1 MTRNEAFQ
9 AAREASE
16 RIKQDAYAAA
26 NQLAVDCIDTADAV
40 LRRDPFNQAG
50 KAARE
55 RAYSAAS
62 DARAGMYAEAEQ
74 RHANRMAA
82 LARYLGQ
89 AYRGPG
95 DPDADHALAFVNEID
110 PAGLWAPI
118 ARPAPIGTFTT
129 INVAGIKRQVRVD
142 ANGRIVAES
151 PVADD
156 GWSNRGTFA
165 GDTEAFIAAKRA
177 GVGLGPEEEPADPGT
192 PVVAPDEPQPIT
204 EPPPPGLLADI
215 AAVLARTATK

>member
-1 MTRNEAFQ
+1 
-9 AAREASE
+9 
-16 RIKQDAYAAA
+16 
-26 NQLAVDCIDTADAV
+26 V

-62 DARAGMYAEAEQ
+62 DARAGVYAEAEQ

-89 AYRGPG
+89 AYRGSG
-95 DPDADHALAFVNEID
+95 DPDADHALAFVAEVD

-118 ARPAPIGTFTT
+118 ATPAPVGTLTT
-129 INVAGIKRQVRVD
+129 INVAGMKRQVRVG
-142 ANGRIVAES
+142 ANGRVVAEN

-156 GWSNRGTFA
+156 GWSNRGTFT
-165 GDTEAFIAAKRA
+165 GDASAFMAAKRA
-177 GVGLGPEEEPADPGT
+177 GVGVRPGEEPSHQAT
-192 PVVAPDEPQPIT
+192 PVVAPAEPQPLL

-215 AAVLARTATK
+215 AAILARTANR